1 MQEKNKTLWR
11 YIIPSAGA
19 LCVTYL
25 YNIVDGIFVG
35 RGVGHLAL
43 AAVNITVPFI
53 TTLVAVSCLFAMG
66 GSTVIAIRLGRGD
79 KKGAN
84 DAFMTAFVM
93 TVLLSV
99 VLLLIGTLLPK
110 QIALLC
116 GSSQTILPMAEEY
129 LFYYTLFSTP
139 FLLSNCLSVFVRN
152 DGAPGLA
159 FAGMCIGAAANIL
172 LDWLFIFP
180 LGMGLMGAA
189 VASGLGQVLSFLI
202 LLSHFV
208 RKKGQLR
215 IQRCL
220 LSFTLVGKICKR
232 GVPECVSQL
241 NTPVTALCYNWVL
254 GNTLG
259 DLGISTFSVLSFIYS
274 FANAILSGVAGGL
287 QPLWGQAFGRKD
299 IVQLEGYF
307 KTGIKINVIASAVIY
322 AVLCVFRIPVVRLF
336 NSDPALVEMASG
348 ALPVFAFSFLFMSV
362 NLIFTAYFYST
373 KQTVKSDVIA
383 VSRGIVVKALAI
395 FLIPTVLGEG
405 YIWSS
410 ALAAEAITLVPA
422 LILSK
427 NDFESEGKNMDDG
440 HGIGF
445 TKREQ
450 KNGKFD

>member
-53 TTLVAVSCLFAMG
+53 TALVAISYLFAMG

-84 DAFMTAFVM
+84 DAFMTAFIM
-93 TVLLSV
+93 TMLLSV
-99 VLLLIGTLLPK
+99 VLLLIGTLLPER
-110 QIALLC
+110 IALLC
-116 GSSQTILPMAEEY
+116 GSSQTILPMAKEY

-139 FLLSNCLSVFVRN
+139 FLLSNCLSIFVRN

-159 FAGMCIGAAANIL
+159 FAGMCIGAVMNIF

-180 LGMGLMGAA
+180 FGMGLKGAA
-189 VASGLGQVLSFLI
+189 IASGLGQILSFVI

-208 RKKGQLR
+208 RKRGQLR
-215 IQRCL
+215 IQRYSH
-220 LSFTLVGKICKR
+220 SFALVGKICKR

-254 GNTLG
+254 SGTLG
-259 DLGISTFSVLSFIYS
+259 DIGVSTFSVLSFIYS
-274 FANAILSGVAGGL
+274 FANAILSGVASGL
-287 QPLWGQAFGRKD
+287 QPLWGQAYGRNNKEE
-299 IVQLEGYF
+299 LRGYF
-307 KTGIKINVIASAVIY
+307 RVGITINIIASVVIY
-322 AVLCVFRIPVVRLF
+322 AVLFALRIPVARLF
-336 NSDPALVEMASG
+336 NNDPALVEMVSG
-348 ALPVFAFSFLFMSV
+348 ALPVFALSFLFMSV

-373 KQTVKSDVIA
+373 KQTLKSDVIA
-383 VSRGIVVKALAI
+383 VSRGIVVKAFAI
-395 FLIPTVLGEG
+395 FLIPVILGDV
-405 YIWSS
+405 YVWCS
-410 ALAAEAITLVPA
+410 AAVAEAVTLA
-422 LILSK
+422 ICLLLTFIA
-427 NDFESEGKNMDDG
+427 
-440 HGIGF
+440 
-445 TKREQ
+445 
-450 KNGKFD
+450 

>member
-1 MQEKNKTLWR
+1 MQEKNSTLWR

-53 TTLVAVSCLFAMG
+53 TALVAVSYLFAMG

-84 DAFMTAFVM
+84 DAFMTAFIM
-93 TVLLSV
+93 TLLLSV
-99 VLLLIGTLLPK
+99 ALLLIGTLLPT

-116 GSSQTILPMAEEY
+116 GSSQTILPMAREY

-159 FAGMCIGAAANIL
+159 FAGMCAGAVINIF

-180 LGMGLMGAA
+180 LGMGLKGAA
-189 VASGLGQVLSFLI
+189 VASGLGQVLSFAI

-208 RKKGQLR
+208 GKRGQLR
-215 IQRCL
+215 IQRCP
-220 LSFTLVGKICKR
+220 LSFSLIGKICKR

-254 GNTLG
+254 GSTLG
-259 DLGISTFSVLSFIYS
+259 DIGVSTFSVLSFIYS
-274 FANAILSGVAGGL
+274 FANAILSGVAEGL
-287 QPLWGQAFGRKD
+287 QPLWGHAFGRGDKEE
-299 IVQLEGYF
+299 LEGYF
-307 KTGIKINVIASAVIY
+307 RAGIKINIIASAVIY
-322 AVLCVFRIPVVRLF
+322 AALCVFRMPVVRLF
-336 NSDPALVEMASG
+336 NSDPALVEMASR
-348 ALPVFAFSFLFMSV
+348 ALPFFAFSFLFMSV
-362 NLIFTAYFYST
+362 NLIYTAYFYST

-395 FLIPTVLGEG
+395 FLLPAFLGDG
-405 YIWSS
+405 YVWCS
-410 ALAAEAITLVPA
+410 AAAAEAVTLA
-422 LILSK
+422 ICLLFRK
-427 NDFESEGKNMDDG
+427 Y
-440 HGIGF
+440 
-445 TKREQ
+445 Q
-450 KNGKFD
+450 KAG

>member
-11 YIIPSAGA
+11 YILPSAGA
-19 LCVTYL
+19 MCVTYL

-53 TTLVAVSCLFAMG
+53 TALVAISCLFAMG

-84 DAFMTAFVM
+84 DAFMTALMM
-93 TVLLSV
+93 TLLLSV
-99 VLLLIGTLLPK
+99 VLLLIGTLFPE
-110 QIALLC
+110 QIARLC
-116 GSSQTILPMAEEY
+116 GSSRTLLPMAREY

-152 DGAPGLA
+152 DGAPGLS
-159 FAGMCIGAAANIL
+159 FAGMCTGAVANIF

-180 LGMGLMGAA
+180 LGMGLKGAA
-189 VASGLGQVLSFLI
+189 IASGLGQVLSFVI

-215 IQRCL
+215 IQRCA
-220 LSFTLVGKICKR
+220 LSAALIGKVCKR
-232 GVPECVSQL
+232 GVPECISQL

-254 GNTLG
+254 GNALG
-259 DLGISTFSVLSFIYS
+259 DMGVSTFSVLSFIYS

-299 IVQLEGYF
+299 KKELEGYF
-307 KTGIKINVIASAVIY
+307 RTGIKINGITSAVIY
-322 AVLCVFRIPVVRLF
+322 GVLCVFSTPAVSLF
-336 NSDPALVEMASG
+336 NSAPALVEMASG
-348 ALPVFAFSFLFMSV
+348 ALPIFAFSFLFMSV

-383 VSRGIVVKALAI
+383 VSRGIVVKALAV
-395 FLIPTVLGEG
+395 FLLPAVLGDG
-405 YIWSS
+405 YVWWS
-410 ALAAEAITLVPA
+410 AAAAEAVTL
-422 LILSK
+422 LIGLV
-427 NDFESEGKNMDDG
+427 FV
-440 HGIGF
+440 
-445 TKREQ
+445 KR
-450 KNGKFD
+450 

>member
-1 MQEKNKTLWR
+1 MQERNKRLWR
-11 YIIPSAGA
+11 YIVPSAGA

-53 TTLVAVSCLFAMG
+53 TALVAVSSLFAMG

-93 TVLLSV
+93 TLLLSV
-99 VLLLIGTLLPK
+99 ILLLIGTLLPK

-116 GSSQTILPMAEEY
+116 GSSRTILPMAREY

-152 DGAPGLA
+152 DGAPVLS
-159 FAGMCIGAAANIL
+159 FAGMCIGAVTNIF

-180 LGMGLMGAA
+180 LEMGLKGAA
-189 VASGLGQVLSFLI
+189 VASGLGQVLSLAV

-215 IQRCL
+215 FKRYSHSL
-220 LSFTLVGKICKR
+220 ALVGKICKR

-259 DLGISTFSVLSFIYS
+259 DIGVSTFSVLSFIYS

-299 IVQLEGYF
+299 KEELKEYF
-307 KTGIKINVIASAVIY
+307 GIGMRINVIASAVIY
-322 AVLCVFRIPVVRLF
+322 GVLYVLRTPVVRLF
-336 NSDPALVEMASG
+336 NSDTALVEMASG

-383 VSRGIVVKALAI
+383 ASRGIVVKALAV
-395 FLIPTVLGEG
+395 FLLPAVLGDG
-405 YIWSS
+405 YVWCS
-410 ALAAEAITLVPA
+410 AAAAEAVTLIIC
-422 LILSK
+422 LLLNK
-427 NDFESEGKNMDDG
+427 CK
-440 HGIGF
+440 
-445 TKREQ
+445 
-450 KNGKFD
+450 

>member
-1 MQEKNKTLWR
+1 MQEKNRTLWR

-53 TTLVAVSCLFAMG
+53 TALVAISYLFAMG

-84 DAFMTAFVM
+84 DAFMTAFIM
-93 TVLLSV
+93 TLLLSV
-99 VLLLIGTLLPK
+99 ILLLVGTLLPK

-116 GSSQTILPMAEEY
+116 GSSQTILPMAREY

-152 DGAPGLA
+152 DSAPGLA
-159 FAGMCIGAAANIL
+159 FVGMCTGAVINIF

-180 LGMGLMGAA
+180 LGMGLKGAA
-189 VASGLGQVLSFLI
+189 VASGLGQMLSFVI

-215 IQRCL
+215 IQRCP
-220 LSFTLVGKICKR
+220 LSIVLVGKICKR

-259 DLGISTFSVLSFIYS
+259 DMGVSTFSVLSFIYS
-274 FANAILSGVAGGL
+274 FANAILAGVAEGL

-299 IVQLEGYF
+299 KEELEGYF
-307 KTGIKINVIASAVIY
+307 RTGIKINVIASAVIY
-322 AVLCVFRIPVVRLF
+322 AVLCVLRTPVVRLF

-383 VSRGIVVKALAI
+383 VSRGIVVKVLAI
-395 FLIPTVLGEG
+395 FLIPAVLGDE
-405 YIWSS
+405 YVWCSV
-410 ALAAEAITLVPA
+410 AAAEVVTLMIC
-422 LILSK
+422 LFFIKL
-427 NDFESEGKNMDDG
+427 
-440 HGIGF
+440 
-445 TKREQ
+445 Q
-450 KNGKFD
+450 KDN